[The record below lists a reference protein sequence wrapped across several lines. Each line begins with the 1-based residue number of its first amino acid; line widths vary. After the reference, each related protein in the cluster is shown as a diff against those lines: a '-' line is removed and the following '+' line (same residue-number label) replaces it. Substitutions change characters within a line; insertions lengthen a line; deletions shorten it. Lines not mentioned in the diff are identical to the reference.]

1 MATTQLI
8 IRMDEAVKANL
19 AKLAK
24 ALKLLLR
31 VGEIALGYPVEIEF
45 AVNFNKNESQPA
57 ELTILQIR
65 SMIPPD
71 KYHDVNIENIDVNK
85 VLFYSE
91 NALGNGVI
99 RGIKDIIYIK
109 SESFQMSNSTR
120 AVSQIRKLNTK
131 LMEENKPYM
140 LEWYRVEWDHHQLMN
155 EISQLLSDLLSPY
168 IDLAESCF
176 VTYQAAF
183 QDVLGINPHNVSK
196 DDLIACTE
204 KAGLGNVLDK
214 EEHRDRFLELLF
226 SHKIEP
232 VLGKEGGIK
241 RGIKEE
247 KNTDKPCICFLYN
260 YPASQAALAKTVLE
274 SGHLIAERF
283 EVFINGMELG
293 NGFHELNDSAEQ
305 KARFEADN
313 RFRKALEKVAIPMD
327 ERFLAAL
334 DYLPECAGVA
344 LGIERLLM
352 VMSRSQDISEVIA
365 FPFDRA

>member
-1 MATTQLI
+1 MKHWQPSASLELIQLRADTLRKIRTFFDHKGVLEVDTPVLSCAT
-8 IRMDEAVKANL
+8 V
-19 AKLAK
+19 
-24 ALKLLLR
+24 
-31 VGEIALGYPVEIEF
+31 
-45 AVNFNKNESQPA
+45 
-57 ELTILQIR
+57 
-65 SMIPPD
+65 PD
-71 KYHDVNIENIDVNK
+71 PFI
-85 VLFYSE
+85 
-91 NALGNGVI
+91 
-99 RGIKDIIYIK
+99 
-109 SESFQMSNSTR
+109 ESFQTR
-120 AVSQIRKLNTK
+120 YIPLTQTLQTENFYLHTSPEFAMKRLLASGSGSIFQISKVFRQGEFGQRHNPEFTL
-131 LMEENKPYM
+131 